1 MRALMVLLLVSET
14 AGLAADPGQPAT
26 ATKAAKDSVVCRQQL
41 TTGTRIRSSECHLKS
56 EWVEIDLARRKQYE
70 ELQRRMASG
79 AGADRPPSNSAYTR

>member
-1 MRALMVLLLVSET
+1 MRALMVLLLVSGT
-14 AGLAADPGQPAT
+14 AGLAADPGQP
-26 ATKAAKDSVVCRQQL
+26 AAKDSVVCRQQL